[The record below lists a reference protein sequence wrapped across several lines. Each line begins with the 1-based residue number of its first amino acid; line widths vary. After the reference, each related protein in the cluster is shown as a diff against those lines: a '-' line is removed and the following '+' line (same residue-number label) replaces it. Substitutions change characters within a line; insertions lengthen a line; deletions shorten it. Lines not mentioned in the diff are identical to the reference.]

1 MTLNGCDACGN
12 CDYEYCGELICWRGR
27 ELSTMYSNALRD
39 FINNYLFQ
47 DDRFRFNLGLIS
59 DVYFLVKKHYCNKD
73 LTKVVAC
80 AELCKS
86 GLNDKIY
93 FIDWIDSVVRKH
105 NYVYKLLEELKKRF
119 DYDGIFIIPRQIIK
133 ISSRYWFQQMDGIF
147 TVYDIFDKFDE
158 IEKKENRLV
167 SLYEFEDL
175 FENKLFISILSLC
188 NDYCCD
194 FYTYEM
200 FKRENGNLDELVRVA
215 KSSHV
220 YKKLIKKKFN
230 NIY

>member
-1 MTLNGCDACGN
+1 MTLDGCDACGN

-105 NYVYKLLEELKKRF
+105 NYVYKLIQKIKKRF
-119 DYDGIFIIPRQIIK
+119 TNDEILIVPREIIEGSAK
-133 ISSRYWFQQMDGIF
+133 YWFKLLNDDLFCEFVDEVKIF
-147 TVYDIFDKFDE
+147 E
-158 IEKKENRLV
+158 EKKKRLI

-188 NDYCCD
+188 NDYCFD
-194 FYTYEM
+194 FQTYDL

-215 KSSHV
+215 KFSHV
-220 YKKLIKKKFN
+220 YKTLIKKKFN